1 MQGIKPISRR
11 KFERF
16 LVSVGCSF
24 ERQKGSHRI
33 FWKPG
38 LTRPV
43 VVPAHGLLTKSL
55 IASNLRTLGLS
66 VEHYLSALEKI

>member
-1 MQGIKPISRR
+1 MSGIKPIARQ

-16 LVSVGCSF
+16 LAYVGCTF

-33 FWKPG
+33 FSRPG

-43 VVPAHGLLTKSL
+43 VVPARGIITRHLVM
-55 IASNLRTLGLS
+55 SNLRTLGITP
-66 VEHYLSALEKI
+66 EEYLSKLKEI